1 MTAITEKVTS
11 CLETLNSIDDLE
23 GKCHPN
29 KILLDFSFLASVV
42 RNDMLGGELTREQR
56 RTIEAIYQKGAA
68 KG

>member
-42 RNDMLGGELTREQR
+42 RNDMLGGELTRE
-56 RTIEAIYQKGAA
+56 
-68 KG
+68 